1 MAALTA
7 ITRLVSSGQ
16 RIIAGDDIYGGTSR
30 LLTKVLPKQ
39 NIPVDIVEMTDPAAV
54 EAALKSGAGMTRLVM
69 VETPTN
75 PRLQV
80 CAREG
85 VAWKGREC
93 GAWSGEIRHVV
104 FLCILAA
111 FFPPRLS
118 SAYVCTFLSR
128 SFLRAL
134 PAPPATARRR

>member
-54 EAALKSGAGMTRLVM
+54 EAALKAGAGMTRLVM

-80 CAREG
+80 ANY
-85 VAWKGREC
+85 
-93 GAWSGEIRHVV
+93 
-104 FLCILAA
+104 ILINY
-111 FFPPRLS
+111 L
-118 SAYVCTFLSR
+118 
-128 SFLRAL
+128 
-134 PAPPATARRR
+134 